1 MAARL
6 DWSRTQ
12 EVEDI
17 EEGLFQGPTG
27 VDQEYGSR
35 MSSLVREFTRM
46 GASDREF
53 LRVLLDSGSGIDR
66 GSPPTP
72 HTSELRY
79 RGSSFT
85 PESELYHNPGRM
97 LCTPSQAPPDSVS
110 A

>member
-1 MAARL
+1 MAARR

-12 EVEDI
+12 EFEDI
-17 EEGLFQGPTG
+17 EEGLFQGPAG

-46 GASDREF
+46 GVSGREF
-53 LRVLLDSGSGIDR
+53 LRVLLDSGGGIDR
-66 GSPPTP
+66 GSPQTP

-85 PESELYHNPGRM
+85 PESELYHNPERIF
-97 LCTPSQAPPDSVS
+97 AHVS
-110 A
+110 YISCLIY